1 MTDEAQW
8 IRETF
13 DIVKN
18 DGIWVVPRSGLT
30 FKKNIQGEDSLT
42 LVLRSPAPY
51 DDTPYE
57 PKLWAG
63 YQQADY
69 EIIAG
74 HARDA
79 GIDVLDLTDGVITDA
94 GV

>member
-13 DIVKN
+13 DLVKN

-30 FKKNIQGEDSLT
+30 FRKNIQGEDSLT
-42 LVLRSPAPY
+42 LVQRGPAPF
-51 DDTPYE
+51 DNTPYE
-57 PKLWAG
+57 PRLWAE
-63 YQQADY
+63 YQQNDY
-69 EIIAG
+69 LLIAG
-74 HARDA
+74 HASDA
-79 GIDVLDLTDGVITDA
+79 GIDVLDLTEGEITDA